1 MPGFNYTAI
10 DRNGKRVRS
19 SLDASSIETAKSS
32 LRGAGYTILDIK
44 EQTTLNRDIEIPF
57 LGKPKAKD
65 MAVFCRQFVSIL
77 RAGVSVAS
85 VLAMLGQQ
93 TSNKKLRA
101 AIREMQADVEKGEA
115 LATSMRRHPKIFPA
129 ILVNMVSAGEA
140 SGNLEESFRQ
150 MELYFERS
158 KRTKGKVTSAM
169 IYPCVLIVVMIIV
182 LIVMMTKI
190 IPNFLKTF
198 EDMDAELPKLT
209 QGVMAVCEW
218 FKSWWWV
225 PLLVLAALIVGG
237 VLFHRTDKGKHFFG
251 WLARK
256 TPVVGNL
263 TVKTACAT
271 FCRTVTGD
279 ISVTSGYKLYGMDS
293 SAKADYTTAPTGKIV
308 GKVTGTVAPTY
319 ETPKVTTTDGDTY
332 DRYVAIPGTEAD
344 GNTPNLSFHH
354 FNISVTGY
362 RFELAAPECALF
374 FIGKFQGD
382 EAAKKYLTSLGFTLK
397 DENGKQ
403 LGEANYEFTAGKVF
417 PDMPADGE
425 ESDSEVV
432 CSGDAYLFEAYLM
445 RSFNKNDTAAYRT
458 KISATAQ
465 ATFDNGGKQDSE
477 PKLWS
482 FEDAW
487 TNPGELDSAQKDILD
502 KFLKALNIPNP

>member
-10 DRNGKRVRS
+10 NRNGKRVRS

-57 LGKPKAKD
+57 LGNPKAKD

-101 AIREMQADVEKGEA
+101 AIREMQADVEKGES

-129 ILVNMVSAGEA
+129 ILVNMVAAGEA

-158 KRTKGKVTSAM
+158 KRTKSKVTSAM
-169 IYPCVLIVVMIIV
+169 IYPCVLIVVMIVV

-198 EDMDAELPKLT
+198 EDMDAELPKITL
-209 QGVMAVCEW
+209 GVMAVCEW

-237 VLFHRTDKGKHFFG
+237 VLFHRTNKGKHFFG

-271 FCRTVTGD
+271 FCRTMEVLIGSGLTLTDSMDLAASNMGNIYYLEAIRDARALVAEGTPLRESLVRTGIFPPMVSNLVGVGEETGD
-279 ISVTSGYKLYGMDS
+279 LQSMMGKV
-293 SAKADYTTAPTGKIV
+293 ADY
-308 GKVTGTVAPTY
+308 
-319 ETPKVTTTDGDTY
+319 Y
-332 DRYVAIPGTEAD
+332 DEEV
-344 GNTPNLSFHH
+344 
-354 FNISVTGY
+354 
-362 RFELAAPECALF
+362 
-374 FIGKFQGD
+374 D
-382 EAAKKYLTSLGFTLK
+382 EATKKLLNLMEPAIIIFMAVFVVIIVLAIYLPMINMTKAFDKYL
-397 DENGKQ
+397 
-403 LGEANYEFTAGKVF
+403 
-417 PDMPADGE
+417 
-425 ESDSEVV
+425 
-432 CSGDAYLFEAYLM
+432 
-445 RSFNKNDTAAYRT
+445 
-458 KISATAQ
+458 
-465 ATFDNGGKQDSE
+465 
-477 PKLWS
+477 
-482 FEDAW
+482 
-487 TNPGELDSAQKDILD
+487 
-502 KFLKALNIPNP
+502 

>member
-10 DRNGKRVRS
+10 NRNGKRVRS

-57 LGKPKAKD
+57 LGNPKAKD

-101 AIREMQADVEKGEA
+101 AIREMQADVEKGES

-129 ILVNMVSAGEA
+129 ILVNMVAAGES

-158 KRTKGKVTSAM
+158 KRTKSKVTSAM
-169 IYPCVLIVVMIIV
+169 IYPCVLIVVMIVV

-218 FKSWWWV
+218 FESWWWV

-237 VLFHRTDKGKHFFG
+237 LLFHRTNKGRHFFG

-271 FCRTVTGD
+271 FCRTMEVLIGSGLTLTDSMDLAASNMGNIYYLEAIRDARGMVAEGTPLRESLVRTGIFPPMVSNLVGVGEETGD
-279 ISVTSGYKLYGMDS
+279 LQSMMGKV
-293 SAKADYTTAPTGKIV
+293 ADY
-308 GKVTGTVAPTY
+308 
-319 ETPKVTTTDGDTY
+319 Y
-332 DRYVAIPGTEAD
+332 DEEV
-344 GNTPNLSFHH
+344 
-354 FNISVTGY
+354 
-362 RFELAAPECALF
+362 
-374 FIGKFQGD
+374 D
-382 EAAKKYLTSLGFTLK
+382 EATKKLLNLMEPAIIIFMAVFVVIIVLAIYLPMINMTKAFDKYL
-397 DENGKQ
+397 
-403 LGEANYEFTAGKVF
+403 
-417 PDMPADGE
+417 
-425 ESDSEVV
+425 
-432 CSGDAYLFEAYLM
+432 
-445 RSFNKNDTAAYRT
+445 
-458 KISATAQ
+458 
-465 ATFDNGGKQDSE
+465 
-477 PKLWS
+477 
-482 FEDAW
+482 
-487 TNPGELDSAQKDILD
+487 
-502 KFLKALNIPNP
+502 

>member
-85 VLAMLGQQ
+85 VLSMLGQQ
-93 TSNKKLRA
+93 TGNKKLRA
-101 AIREMQADVEKGEA
+101 AIREMQADVEKGES

-150 MELYFERS
+150 MELYFDRS
-158 KRTKGKVTSAM
+158 KRTKSKVTSAM

-218 FKSWWWV
+218 FESWWWV
-225 PLLVLAALIVGG
+225 PLLVLVALIVGG

-271 FCRTVTGD
+271 FCRTMEVLIGSGLTLTDSMDLAASNMGNIYYLEAIRDARGMVAEGTPLRESLVRTGIFPPMVSNLVGVGEETGD
-279 ISVTSGYKLYGMDS
+279 LQSMMGKV
-293 SAKADYTTAPTGKIV
+293 ADY
-308 GKVTGTVAPTY
+308 
-319 ETPKVTTTDGDTY
+319 Y
-332 DRYVAIPGTEAD
+332 DEEV
-344 GNTPNLSFHH
+344 
-354 FNISVTGY
+354 
-362 RFELAAPECALF
+362 
-374 FIGKFQGD
+374 D
-382 EAAKKYLTSLGFTLK
+382 EATKKLLNLMEPAIIIVMAVFVVIIVLAIYLPMINMTKAFDKYL
-397 DENGKQ
+397 
-403 LGEANYEFTAGKVF
+403 
-417 PDMPADGE
+417 
-425 ESDSEVV
+425 
-432 CSGDAYLFEAYLM
+432 
-445 RSFNKNDTAAYRT
+445 
-458 KISATAQ
+458 
-465 ATFDNGGKQDSE
+465 
-477 PKLWS
+477 
-482 FEDAW
+482 
-487 TNPGELDSAQKDILD
+487 
-502 KFLKALNIPNP
+502 

>member
-10 DRNGKRVRS
+10 NRNGKRVRS

-57 LGKPKAKD
+57 LGNPKAKD

-158 KRTKGKVTSAM
+158 KRTKSKVTSAM

-198 EDMDAELPKLT
+198 EDMDAELPKITL
-209 QGVMAVCEW
+209 GVMAVCEW

-271 FCRTVTGD
+271 FCRTMEVLIGSGLTLTDSMDLAASNMGNIYYLEAIRDARALVAEGTPLRESLVRTGIFPPMVSNLVGVGEETGD
-279 ISVTSGYKLYGMDS
+279 LQSMMGKV
-293 SAKADYTTAPTGKIV
+293 ADYYDEEVEEATKKLLNLMEPAIIIFMAVFVVIIV
-308 GKVTGTVAPTY
+308 L
-319 ETPKVTTTDGDTY
+319 
-332 DRYVAIPGTEAD
+332 AIYLPMINMTKAFD
-344 GNTPNLSFHH
+344 
-354 FNISVTGY
+354 
-362 RFELAAPECALF
+362 
-374 FIGKFQGD
+374 
-382 EAAKKYLTSLGFTLK
+382 KYL
-397 DENGKQ
+397 
-403 LGEANYEFTAGKVF
+403 
-417 PDMPADGE
+417 
-425 ESDSEVV
+425 
-432 CSGDAYLFEAYLM
+432 
-445 RSFNKNDTAAYRT
+445 
-458 KISATAQ
+458 
-465 ATFDNGGKQDSE
+465 
-477 PKLWS
+477 
-482 FEDAW
+482 
-487 TNPGELDSAQKDILD
+487 
-502 KFLKALNIPNP
+502 

>member
-10 DRNGKRVRS
+10 NRNGKRVRS

-57 LGKPKAKD
+57 LGNPKAKD

-115 LATSMRRHPKIFPA
+115 LASSMRRHPKIFPA

-150 MELYFERS
+150 MELYFDRS
-158 KRTKGKVTSAM
+158 KRTKSKVTSAM
-169 IYPCVLIVVMIIV
+169 IYPCVLIVVMIVV

-198 EDMDAELPKLT
+198 EDMDAELPKITL
-209 QGVMAVCEW
+209 GVMAVCEW

-237 VLFHRTDKGKHFFG
+237 VLFHRTNKGKHFFG

-271 FCRTVTGD
+271 FCRTMEVLIGSGLTLTDSMDLAASNMGNIYYLEAIRDARALVAEGTPLRESLLRTGIFPPMVSNLVGVGEETGD
-279 ISVTSGYKLYGMDS
+279 LQSMMGKV
-293 SAKADYTTAPTGKIV
+293 ADY
-308 GKVTGTVAPTY
+308 
-319 ETPKVTTTDGDTY
+319 Y
-332 DRYVAIPGTEAD
+332 DEEV
-344 GNTPNLSFHH
+344 
-354 FNISVTGY
+354 
-362 RFELAAPECALF
+362 
-374 FIGKFQGD
+374 D
-382 EAAKKYLTSLGFTLK
+382 EATKKLLNLMEPAIIIFMAVFVVIIVLAIYLPMINMTKAFDKYL
-397 DENGKQ
+397 
-403 LGEANYEFTAGKVF
+403 
-417 PDMPADGE
+417 
-425 ESDSEVV
+425 
-432 CSGDAYLFEAYLM
+432 
-445 RSFNKNDTAAYRT
+445 
-458 KISATAQ
+458 
-465 ATFDNGGKQDSE
+465 
-477 PKLWS
+477 
-482 FEDAW
+482 
-487 TNPGELDSAQKDILD
+487 
-502 KFLKALNIPNP
+502 

>member
-10 DRNGKRVRS
+10 NRNGKRVRS

-57 LGKPKAKD
+57 LGNPKAKD

-85 VLAMLGQQ
+85 VLSMLGQQ

-101 AIREMQADVEKGEA
+101 AVREMQADVEKGEA
-115 LATSMRRHPKIFPA
+115 LASSMRRHPKIFPA

-158 KRTKGKVTSAM
+158 KRTKSKVTSAM

-198 EDMDAELPKLT
+198 EDMDAELPKIT

-225 PLLVLAALIVGG
+225 PLLVLVALIVGG

-271 FCRTVTGD
+271 FCRTMEVLIGSGLTLTDSMDLAASNMGNIYYLEAIRDARALVAEGTPLRESLVRTGIFPPMVSNLVGVGEETGD
-279 ISVTSGYKLYGMDS
+279 LQSMMGKV
-293 SAKADYTTAPTGKIV
+293 ADY
-308 GKVTGTVAPTY
+308 
-319 ETPKVTTTDGDTY
+319 Y
-332 DRYVAIPGTEAD
+332 DEEV
-344 GNTPNLSFHH
+344 
-354 FNISVTGY
+354 
-362 RFELAAPECALF
+362 
-374 FIGKFQGD
+374 D
-382 EAAKKYLTSLGFTLK
+382 EATKKLLNLMEPAIIIFMAVFVVIIVLAIYLPMINMTKAFDKYL
-397 DENGKQ
+397 
-403 LGEANYEFTAGKVF
+403 
-417 PDMPADGE
+417 
-425 ESDSEVV
+425 
-432 CSGDAYLFEAYLM
+432 
-445 RSFNKNDTAAYRT
+445 
-458 KISATAQ
+458 
-465 ATFDNGGKQDSE
+465 
-477 PKLWS
+477 
-482 FEDAW
+482 
-487 TNPGELDSAQKDILD
+487 
-502 KFLKALNIPNP
+502 

>member
-10 DRNGKRVRS
+10 NRNGKRVRS

-57 LGKPKAKD
+57 LGNPKAKD

-158 KRTKGKVTSAM
+158 KRTKSKVTSAM
-169 IYPCVLIVVMIIV
+169 IYPCVLIVVMIVV

-198 EDMDAELPKLT
+198 EDMDAELPKITL
-209 QGVMAVCEW
+209 GVMAVCEW

-225 PLLVLAALIVGG
+225 PLLVLAVLIVGG
-237 VLFHRTDKGKHFFG
+237 VLFHRTNKGKHFFG

-271 FCRTVTGD
+271 FCRTMEVLIGSGLTLTDSMDLAASNMGNIYYLEAIRDARALVAEGTPLRESLVRTGIFPAMVSNLVGVGEETGD
-279 ISVTSGYKLYGMDS
+279 LQSMMGKV
-293 SAKADYTTAPTGKIV
+293 ADY
-308 GKVTGTVAPTY
+308 
-319 ETPKVTTTDGDTY
+319 Y
-332 DRYVAIPGTEAD
+332 DEEV
-344 GNTPNLSFHH
+344 
-354 FNISVTGY
+354 
-362 RFELAAPECALF
+362 
-374 FIGKFQGD
+374 D
-382 EAAKKYLTSLGFTLK
+382 EATKKLLNLMEPAIIIFMAVFVVIIVLAIYLPMINMTKAFDKYL
-397 DENGKQ
+397 
-403 LGEANYEFTAGKVF
+403 
-417 PDMPADGE
+417 
-425 ESDSEVV
+425 
-432 CSGDAYLFEAYLM
+432 
-445 RSFNKNDTAAYRT
+445 
-458 KISATAQ
+458 
-465 ATFDNGGKQDSE
+465 
-477 PKLWS
+477 
-482 FEDAW
+482 
-487 TNPGELDSAQKDILD
+487 
-502 KFLKALNIPNP
+502 

>member
-10 DRNGKRVRS
+10 NRNGKRVRS

-57 LGKPKAKD
+57 LGNPKAKD

-101 AIREMQADVEKGEA
+101 AIREMQADVEKGES
-115 LATSMRRHPKIFPA
+115 LAASMRRHPKIFPA

-158 KRTKGKVTSAM
+158 KRTKSKVTSAM

-198 EDMDAELPKLT
+198 EDMDAELPKITL
-209 QGVMAVCEW
+209 GVMAVCEW

-271 FCRTVTGD
+271 FCRTMEVLIGSGLTLTDSMDLAASNMGNIYYLEAIRDARALVAEGTPLRESLVRTGIFPPMVSNLVGVGEETGD
-279 ISVTSGYKLYGMDS
+279 LQSMMGKV
-293 SAKADYTTAPTGKIV
+293 ADY
-308 GKVTGTVAPTY
+308 
-319 ETPKVTTTDGDTY
+319 Y
-332 DRYVAIPGTEAD
+332 DEEV
-344 GNTPNLSFHH
+344 
-354 FNISVTGY
+354 
-362 RFELAAPECALF
+362 
-374 FIGKFQGD
+374 D
-382 EAAKKYLTSLGFTLK
+382 EATKKLLNLMEPAIIIVMAVFVVIIVLAIYLPMINMTKAFDKYL
-397 DENGKQ
+397 
-403 LGEANYEFTAGKVF
+403 
-417 PDMPADGE
+417 
-425 ESDSEVV
+425 
-432 CSGDAYLFEAYLM
+432 
-445 RSFNKNDTAAYRT
+445 
-458 KISATAQ
+458 
-465 ATFDNGGKQDSE
+465 
-477 PKLWS
+477 
-482 FEDAW
+482 
-487 TNPGELDSAQKDILD
+487 
-502 KFLKALNIPNP
+502 

>member
-10 DRNGKRVRS
+10 NRNGKRVRS

-57 LGKPKAKD
+57 LGNPKAKD

-93 TSNKKLRA
+93 TGNKKLRA
-101 AIREMQADVEKGEA
+101 AIREMQADVVKGEA

-158 KRTKGKVTSAM
+158 KRTKSKVTSAM
-169 IYPCVLIVVMIIV
+169 IYPCVLIVVMIVV

-237 VLFHRTDKGKHFFG
+237 VIFHRTDKGKHFFG

-271 FCRTVTGD
+271 FCRTMEVLIGSGLTLTDSMDLAASNMGNIYYLEAIRDARALVAEGTPLRESLVRTGIFPPMVSNLVGVGEETGD
-279 ISVTSGYKLYGMDS
+279 LQSMMGKV
-293 SAKADYTTAPTGKIV
+293 ADY
-308 GKVTGTVAPTY
+308 
-319 ETPKVTTTDGDTY
+319 Y
-332 DRYVAIPGTEAD
+332 DEEV
-344 GNTPNLSFHH
+344 
-354 FNISVTGY
+354 
-362 RFELAAPECALF
+362 
-374 FIGKFQGD
+374 D
-382 EAAKKYLTSLGFTLK
+382 EATKKLLNLMEPAIIIFMAVFVVIIVLAIYLPMINMTKAFDKYL
-397 DENGKQ
+397 
-403 LGEANYEFTAGKVF
+403 
-417 PDMPADGE
+417 
-425 ESDSEVV
+425 
-432 CSGDAYLFEAYLM
+432 
-445 RSFNKNDTAAYRT
+445 
-458 KISATAQ
+458 
-465 ATFDNGGKQDSE
+465 
-477 PKLWS
+477 
-482 FEDAW
+482 
-487 TNPGELDSAQKDILD
+487 
-502 KFLKALNIPNP
+502 

>member
-10 DRNGKRVRS
+10 NRNGKRVRS

-93 TSNKKLRA
+93 TGNKKLRA

-150 MELYFERS
+150 MELYFDRS
-158 KRTKGKVTSAM
+158 KRTKSKVTSAM
-169 IYPCVLIVVMIIV
+169 IYPCVLIVVMIVV

-209 QGVMAVCEW
+209 QGVMAVCDW
-218 FKSWWWV
+218 FKVWWWV

-271 FCRTVTGD
+271 FCRTMEVLIGSGLTLTDSMDLAASNMGNIYYLEAIRDARALVAEGTPLRESLVRTGIFPPMVSNLVGVGEETGD
-279 ISVTSGYKLYGMDS
+279 LQSMMGKV
-293 SAKADYTTAPTGKIV
+293 ADY
-308 GKVTGTVAPTY
+308 
-319 ETPKVTTTDGDTY
+319 Y
-332 DRYVAIPGTEAD
+332 DEEV
-344 GNTPNLSFHH
+344 
-354 FNISVTGY
+354 
-362 RFELAAPECALF
+362 
-374 FIGKFQGD
+374 D
-382 EAAKKYLTSLGFTLK
+382 EATKKLLNLMEPAIIIFMAVFVVIIVLAIYLPMINMTKAFDKYL
-397 DENGKQ
+397 
-403 LGEANYEFTAGKVF
+403 
-417 PDMPADGE
+417 
-425 ESDSEVV
+425 
-432 CSGDAYLFEAYLM
+432 
-445 RSFNKNDTAAYRT
+445 
-458 KISATAQ
+458 
-465 ATFDNGGKQDSE
+465 
-477 PKLWS
+477 
-482 FEDAW
+482 
-487 TNPGELDSAQKDILD
+487 
-502 KFLKALNIPNP
+502 

>member
-10 DRNGKRVRS
+10 NRNGKRVRS

-57 LGKPKAKD
+57 LGNPKAKD

-158 KRTKGKVTSAM
+158 KRTKSKVTSAM
-169 IYPCVLIVVMIIV
+169 IYPCVLIVVMIVV

-209 QGVMAVCEW
+209 LGVMAVCEW

-237 VLFHRTDKGKHFFG
+237 ILFHRTDKGKHFFG

-271 FCRTVTGD
+271 FCRTMEVLIGSGLTLTDSMDLAASNMGNIYYLEAIRDARALVAEGTPLRESLVRTGIFPPMVSNLVGVGEETGD
-279 ISVTSGYKLYGMDS
+279 LQSMMGKV
-293 SAKADYTTAPTGKIV
+293 ADY
-308 GKVTGTVAPTY
+308 
-319 ETPKVTTTDGDTY
+319 Y
-332 DRYVAIPGTEAD
+332 DEEV
-344 GNTPNLSFHH
+344 
-354 FNISVTGY
+354 
-362 RFELAAPECALF
+362 
-374 FIGKFQGD
+374 D
-382 EAAKKYLTSLGFTLK
+382 EATKKLLNLMEPAIIIVMAVFVVIIVLAIYLPMINMTKAFDKYL
-397 DENGKQ
+397 
-403 LGEANYEFTAGKVF
+403 
-417 PDMPADGE
+417 
-425 ESDSEVV
+425 
-432 CSGDAYLFEAYLM
+432 
-445 RSFNKNDTAAYRT
+445 
-458 KISATAQ
+458 
-465 ATFDNGGKQDSE
+465 
-477 PKLWS
+477 
-482 FEDAW
+482 
-487 TNPGELDSAQKDILD
+487 
-502 KFLKALNIPNP
+502 

>member
-10 DRNGKRVRS
+10 DRNGKSVRS
-19 SLDASSIETAKSS
+19 SLEASSIETAKSS

-57 LGKPKAKD
+57 LGNPKAKD

-93 TSNKKLRA
+93 TGNKKLRA
-101 AIREMQADVEKGEA
+101 AIREMQADVEKGES
-115 LATSMRRHPKIFPA
+115 LAASMRRHPKIFPA
-129 ILVNMVSAGEA
+129 ILVNMVAAGEA

-150 MELYFERS
+150 MELYFDRS
-158 KRTKGKVTSAM
+158 KSTKSKVTSAM
-169 IYPCVLIVVMIIV
+169 IYPCVLIVVMIVV

-209 QGVMAVCEW
+209 LGVMAVCEW

-225 PLLVLAALIVGG
+225 PLLVLVALIVGG

-271 FCRTVTGD
+271 FCRTMEVLIGSGLTLTDSMDLAASNMDNIYYLEAIRDARALVAEGTPLRESLLRTGLFPPMVSNLVGVGEETGD
-279 ISVTSGYKLYGMDS
+279 LQSMMGKV
-293 SAKADYTTAPTGKIV
+293 ADYYDEEVEEATKKLLNLMEPAIIIFMAVFVVIIV
-308 GKVTGTVAPTY
+308 L
-319 ETPKVTTTDGDTY
+319 
-332 DRYVAIPGTEAD
+332 AIYLPMINMTKAFD
-344 GNTPNLSFHH
+344 
-354 FNISVTGY
+354 
-362 RFELAAPECALF
+362 
-374 FIGKFQGD
+374 
-382 EAAKKYLTSLGFTLK
+382 KYL
-397 DENGKQ
+397 
-403 LGEANYEFTAGKVF
+403 
-417 PDMPADGE
+417 
-425 ESDSEVV
+425 
-432 CSGDAYLFEAYLM
+432 
-445 RSFNKNDTAAYRT
+445 
-458 KISATAQ
+458 
-465 ATFDNGGKQDSE
+465 
-477 PKLWS
+477 
-482 FEDAW
+482 
-487 TNPGELDSAQKDILD
+487 
-502 KFLKALNIPNP
+502 

>member
-10 DRNGKRVRS
+10 NRNGKRVRS

-57 LGKPKAKD
+57 LGNPKAKD

-101 AIREMQADVEKGEA
+101 AIREMQADVEKGES
-115 LATSMRRHPKIFPA
+115 LASSMRRHPKIFPA

-158 KRTKGKVTSAM
+158 KRTKSKVTSAM
-169 IYPCVLIVVMIIV
+169 IYPCVLIVVMIVV

-271 FCRTVTGD
+271 FCRTMEVLIGSGLTLTDSMDLAASNMGNIYYLEAIRDARALVAEGTPLRESLVRTGIFPPMVSNLVGVGEETGD
-279 ISVTSGYKLYGMDS
+279 LQSMMGKV
-293 SAKADYTTAPTGKIV
+293 ADY
-308 GKVTGTVAPTY
+308 
-319 ETPKVTTTDGDTY
+319 Y
-332 DRYVAIPGTEAD
+332 DEEV
-344 GNTPNLSFHH
+344 
-354 FNISVTGY
+354 
-362 RFELAAPECALF
+362 
-374 FIGKFQGD
+374 D
-382 EAAKKYLTSLGFTLK
+382 EATKKLLNLMEPAIIIFMAVFVVIIVLAIYLPMINMTKAFDKYL
-397 DENGKQ
+397 
-403 LGEANYEFTAGKVF
+403 
-417 PDMPADGE
+417 
-425 ESDSEVV
+425 
-432 CSGDAYLFEAYLM
+432 
-445 RSFNKNDTAAYRT
+445 
-458 KISATAQ
+458 
-465 ATFDNGGKQDSE
+465 
-477 PKLWS
+477 
-482 FEDAW
+482 
-487 TNPGELDSAQKDILD
+487 
-502 KFLKALNIPNP
+502 

>member
-10 DRNGKRVRS
+10 NRNGKRVRS

-57 LGKPKAKD
+57 LGNPKAKD

-158 KRTKGKVTSAM
+158 KRTKSKVTSAM

-271 FCRTVTGD
+271 FCRTMEVLIGSGLTLTDSMDLAASNMGNIYYLEAIRDARALVAEGTPLRESLVRTGIFPPMVSNLVGVGEETGD
-279 ISVTSGYKLYGMDS
+279 LQSMMGKV
-293 SAKADYTTAPTGKIV
+293 ADY
-308 GKVTGTVAPTY
+308 
-319 ETPKVTTTDGDTY
+319 Y
-332 DRYVAIPGTEAD
+332 DEEV
-344 GNTPNLSFHH
+344 
-354 FNISVTGY
+354 
-362 RFELAAPECALF
+362 
-374 FIGKFQGD
+374 D
-382 EAAKKYLTSLGFTLK
+382 EATKKLLNLMEPAIIIVMAVFVVIIVLAIYLPMINMTKAFDKYL
-397 DENGKQ
+397 
-403 LGEANYEFTAGKVF
+403 
-417 PDMPADGE
+417 
-425 ESDSEVV
+425 
-432 CSGDAYLFEAYLM
+432 
-445 RSFNKNDTAAYRT
+445 
-458 KISATAQ
+458 
-465 ATFDNGGKQDSE
+465 
-477 PKLWS
+477 
-482 FEDAW
+482 
-487 TNPGELDSAQKDILD
+487 
-502 KFLKALNIPNP
+502 

>member
-10 DRNGKRVRS
+10 NRNGKRVRS

-57 LGKPKAKD
+57 LGNPKAKD

-93 TSNKKLRA
+93 TGNKKLRA

-158 KRTKGKVTSAM
+158 KRTKSKVTSAM

-198 EDMDAELPKLT
+198 EDMDAELPKIT

-237 VLFHRTDKGKHFFG
+237 VLFHRTNKGKHFFG

-271 FCRTVTGD
+271 FCRTMEVLIGSGLTLTDSMDLAASNMGNIYYLEAIRDARALVAEGTPLRESLVRTGIFPPMVSNLVGVGEETGD
-279 ISVTSGYKLYGMDS
+279 LQSMMGKV
-293 SAKADYTTAPTGKIV
+293 ADY
-308 GKVTGTVAPTY
+308 
-319 ETPKVTTTDGDTY
+319 Y
-332 DRYVAIPGTEAD
+332 DEEV
-344 GNTPNLSFHH
+344 
-354 FNISVTGY
+354 
-362 RFELAAPECALF
+362 
-374 FIGKFQGD
+374 D
-382 EAAKKYLTSLGFTLK
+382 EATKKLLNLMEPAIIIFMAVFVVIIVLAIYLPMINMTKAFDKYL
-397 DENGKQ
+397 
-403 LGEANYEFTAGKVF
+403 
-417 PDMPADGE
+417 
-425 ESDSEVV
+425 
-432 CSGDAYLFEAYLM
+432 
-445 RSFNKNDTAAYRT
+445 
-458 KISATAQ
+458 
-465 ATFDNGGKQDSE
+465 
-477 PKLWS
+477 
-482 FEDAW
+482 
-487 TNPGELDSAQKDILD
+487 
-502 KFLKALNIPNP
+502 

>member
-10 DRNGKRVRS
+10 NRNGKRVRS

-101 AIREMQADVEKGEA
+101 AIREMQADVEKGES

-129 ILVNMVSAGEA
+129 ILVNMVAAGES

-150 MELYFERS
+150 MELYFDRS
-158 KRTKGKVTSAM
+158 KRTKSKVTSAM
-169 IYPCVLIVVMIIV
+169 IYPCVLIVVMIVV

-198 EDMDAELPKLT
+198 EEMDAELPKLT

-218 FKSWWWV
+218 FESWWWV

-237 VLFHRTDKGKHFFG
+237 VLFHRTNKGKHFFG

-271 FCRTVTGD
+271 FCRTMEVLIGSGLTLTDSMDLAASNMGNIYYLEAIRDARGMVAEGTPLRESLVRTGIFPPMVSNLVGVGEETGD
-279 ISVTSGYKLYGMDS
+279 LQSMMGKV
-293 SAKADYTTAPTGKIV
+293 ADY
-308 GKVTGTVAPTY
+308 
-319 ETPKVTTTDGDTY
+319 Y
-332 DRYVAIPGTEAD
+332 DEEV
-344 GNTPNLSFHH
+344 
-354 FNISVTGY
+354 
-362 RFELAAPECALF
+362 
-374 FIGKFQGD
+374 D
-382 EAAKKYLTSLGFTLK
+382 EATKKLLNLMEPAIIIFMAVFVVIIVLAIYLPMINMTKAFDKYL
-397 DENGKQ
+397 
-403 LGEANYEFTAGKVF
+403 
-417 PDMPADGE
+417 
-425 ESDSEVV
+425 
-432 CSGDAYLFEAYLM
+432 
-445 RSFNKNDTAAYRT
+445 
-458 KISATAQ
+458 
-465 ATFDNGGKQDSE
+465 
-477 PKLWS
+477 
-482 FEDAW
+482 
-487 TNPGELDSAQKDILD
+487 
-502 KFLKALNIPNP
+502 

>member
-10 DRNGKRVRS
+10 NRNGKRVRS

-57 LGKPKAKD
+57 LGNPKAKD

-85 VLAMLGQQ
+85 VLAMLVQQ
-93 TSNKKLRA
+93 TGNKKLRA

-115 LATSMRRHPKIFPA
+115 LASSMRRHPKIFPA

-158 KRTKGKVTSAM
+158 KRTKSKVTSAM
-169 IYPCVLIVVMIIV
+169 IYPCVLIVVMIVV

-198 EDMDAELPKLT
+198 EDMDAELPKITL
-209 QGVMAVCEW
+209 GVMAVCEW

-271 FCRTVTGD
+271 FCRTMEVLIGSGLTLTDSMDLAASNMGNIYYLEAIRDARALVAEGTPLRESLVRTGIFPPMVSNLVGVGEETGD
-279 ISVTSGYKLYGMDS
+279 LQSMMGKV
-293 SAKADYTTAPTGKIV
+293 ADY
-308 GKVTGTVAPTY
+308 
-319 ETPKVTTTDGDTY
+319 Y
-332 DRYVAIPGTEAD
+332 DEEV
-344 GNTPNLSFHH
+344 
-354 FNISVTGY
+354 
-362 RFELAAPECALF
+362 
-374 FIGKFQGD
+374 D
-382 EAAKKYLTSLGFTLK
+382 EATKKLLNLMEPAIIIFMAVFVVIIVLAIYLPMINMTKAFDKYL
-397 DENGKQ
+397 
-403 LGEANYEFTAGKVF
+403 
-417 PDMPADGE
+417 
-425 ESDSEVV
+425 
-432 CSGDAYLFEAYLM
+432 
-445 RSFNKNDTAAYRT
+445 
-458 KISATAQ
+458 
-465 ATFDNGGKQDSE
+465 
-477 PKLWS
+477 
-482 FEDAW
+482 
-487 TNPGELDSAQKDILD
+487 
-502 KFLKALNIPNP
+502 

>member
-10 DRNGKRVRS
+10 NRNGKRVRS

-57 LGKPKAKD
+57 LGNPKAKD

-93 TSNKKLRA
+93 TGNKKLRA
-101 AIREMQADVEKGEA
+101 AIREMQADVEKGES
-115 LATSMRRHPKIFPA
+115 LASSMRRHPKIFPA

-158 KRTKGKVTSAM
+158 KRTKSKVTSAM
-169 IYPCVLIVVMIIV
+169 IYPCVLIVVMIVV

-198 EDMDAELPKLT
+198 EEMDAELPKLT

-218 FKSWWWV
+218 FESWWWV

-237 VLFHRTDKGKHFFG
+237 VLFHRTNKGRHFFG

-271 FCRTVTGD
+271 FCRTMEVLIGSGLTLTDSMDLAASNMGNIYYLEAIRDARALVAEGTPLRESLVRTGIFPPMVSNLVGVGEETGD
-279 ISVTSGYKLYGMDS
+279 LQSMMGKV
-293 SAKADYTTAPTGKIV
+293 ADY
-308 GKVTGTVAPTY
+308 
-319 ETPKVTTTDGDTY
+319 Y
-332 DRYVAIPGTEAD
+332 DEEV
-344 GNTPNLSFHH
+344 
-354 FNISVTGY
+354 
-362 RFELAAPECALF
+362 
-374 FIGKFQGD
+374 D
-382 EAAKKYLTSLGFTLK
+382 EATKKLLNLMEPAIIIFMAVFVVIIVLAIYLPMINMTKAFDKYL
-397 DENGKQ
+397 
-403 LGEANYEFTAGKVF
+403 
-417 PDMPADGE
+417 
-425 ESDSEVV
+425 
-432 CSGDAYLFEAYLM
+432 
-445 RSFNKNDTAAYRT
+445 
-458 KISATAQ
+458 
-465 ATFDNGGKQDSE
+465 
-477 PKLWS
+477 
-482 FEDAW
+482 
-487 TNPGELDSAQKDILD
+487 
-502 KFLKALNIPNP
+502 

>member
-10 DRNGKRVRS
+10 NRNGKRVRS

-57 LGKPKAKD
+57 LGNPKAKD

-150 MELYFERS
+150 MELYFDRS
-158 KRTKGKVTSAM
+158 KRTKSKVTSAM

-198 EDMDAELPKLT
+198 EDMDAELPKITL
-209 QGVMAVCEW
+209 GVMAVCEW

-225 PLLVLAALIVGG
+225 PLLVLVALIVGG

-271 FCRTVTGD
+271 FCRTMEVLIGSGLTLTDSMDLAASNMGNIYYLEAIRDARALVAEGTPLRESLVRTGIFPPMVSNLVGVGEETGD
-279 ISVTSGYKLYGMDS
+279 LQSMMGKV
-293 SAKADYTTAPTGKIV
+293 ADY
-308 GKVTGTVAPTY
+308 
-319 ETPKVTTTDGDTY
+319 Y
-332 DRYVAIPGTEAD
+332 DEEV
-344 GNTPNLSFHH
+344 
-354 FNISVTGY
+354 
-362 RFELAAPECALF
+362 
-374 FIGKFQGD
+374 D
-382 EAAKKYLTSLGFTLK
+382 EATKKLLNLMEPAIIIFMAVFVVIIVLAIYLPMINMTKAFDKYL
-397 DENGKQ
+397 
-403 LGEANYEFTAGKVF
+403 
-417 PDMPADGE
+417 
-425 ESDSEVV
+425 
-432 CSGDAYLFEAYLM
+432 
-445 RSFNKNDTAAYRT
+445 
-458 KISATAQ
+458 
-465 ATFDNGGKQDSE
+465 
-477 PKLWS
+477 
-482 FEDAW
+482 
-487 TNPGELDSAQKDILD
+487 
-502 KFLKALNIPNP
+502 

>member
-10 DRNGKRVRS
+10 NRNGKRVRS

-57 LGKPKAKD
+57 LGNPKAKD

-101 AIREMQADVEKGEA
+101 AIREMQADVEKGES

-158 KRTKGKVTSAM
+158 KRTKSKVTSAM

-198 EDMDAELPKLT
+198 EDMDAELPKITL
-209 QGVMAVCEW
+209 GVMAVCEW

-225 PLLVLAALIVGG
+225 PLLVLVALIVGG

-271 FCRTVTGD
+271 FCRTMEVLIGSGLTLTDSMDLAASNMGNIYYLEAIRDARALVAEGTPLRESLVRTGIFPPMVSNLVGVGEETGD
-279 ISVTSGYKLYGMDS
+279 LQSMMGKV
-293 SAKADYTTAPTGKIV
+293 ADY
-308 GKVTGTVAPTY
+308 
-319 ETPKVTTTDGDTY
+319 Y
-332 DRYVAIPGTEAD
+332 DEEV
-344 GNTPNLSFHH
+344 
-354 FNISVTGY
+354 
-362 RFELAAPECALF
+362 
-374 FIGKFQGD
+374 D
-382 EAAKKYLTSLGFTLK
+382 EATKKLLNLMEPAIIIFMAVFVVIIVLAIYLPMI
-397 DENGKQ
+397 N
-403 LGEANYEFTAGKVF
+403 
-417 PDMPADGE
+417 M
-425 ESDSEVV
+425 
-432 CSGDAYLFEAYLM
+432 
-445 RSFNKNDTAAYRT
+445 T
-458 KISATAQ
+458 KA
-465 ATFDNGGKQDSE
+465 F
-477 PKLWS
+477 
-482 FEDAW
+482 
-487 TNPGELDSAQKDILD
+487 D
-502 KFLKALNIPNP
+502 KFL

>member
-85 VLAMLGQQ
+85 VLSMLGQQ
-93 TSNKKLRA
+93 TGNKKLRA
-101 AIREMQADVEKGEA
+101 AIREMQADVEKGES

-129 ILVNMVSAGEA
+129 ILVNMVAAGES

-150 MELYFERS
+150 MELYFDRS
-158 KRTKGKVTSAM
+158 KRTKSKVTSAM
-169 IYPCVLIVVMIIV
+169 IYPCVLIVVMIVV

-209 QGVMAVCEW
+209 LGVMAVCDW
-218 FKSWWWV
+218 FESWWWV
-225 PLLVLAALIVGG
+225 PLLVLVALIVGG
-237 VLFHRTDKGKHFFG
+237 VLFHRTNKGRHFFG

-271 FCRTVTGD
+271 FCRTMEVLIGSGLTLTDSMDLAASNMGNIYYLEAIRDARGMVAEGTPLRESLVRTGIFPPMVSNLVGVGEETGD
-279 ISVTSGYKLYGMDS
+279 LQSMMGKV
-293 SAKADYTTAPTGKIV
+293 ADYYDEEVEEATKKLLNLMEPAIIIFMAVFVVIIV
-308 GKVTGTVAPTY
+308 L
-319 ETPKVTTTDGDTY
+319 
-332 DRYVAIPGTEAD
+332 AIYLPMINMTKAFD
-344 GNTPNLSFHH
+344 
-354 FNISVTGY
+354 
-362 RFELAAPECALF
+362 
-374 FIGKFQGD
+374 
-382 EAAKKYLTSLGFTLK
+382 KYL
-397 DENGKQ
+397 
-403 LGEANYEFTAGKVF
+403 
-417 PDMPADGE
+417 
-425 ESDSEVV
+425 
-432 CSGDAYLFEAYLM
+432 
-445 RSFNKNDTAAYRT
+445 
-458 KISATAQ
+458 
-465 ATFDNGGKQDSE
+465 
-477 PKLWS
+477 
-482 FEDAW
+482 
-487 TNPGELDSAQKDILD
+487 
-502 KFLKALNIPNP
+502 

>member
-10 DRNGKRVRS
+10 NRNGKRVRS

-57 LGKPKAKD
+57 LGNPKAKD

-158 KRTKGKVTSAM
+158 KRTKSKVTSAM

-209 QGVMAVCEW
+209 LGVMALCEW
-218 FKSWWWV
+218 FESWWWV
-225 PLLVLAALIVGG
+225 PLLVLVALIVGG

-271 FCRTVTGD
+271 FCRTMEVLIGSGLTLTDSMDLAASNMGNIYYLEAIRDARALVAEGTPLRESLVRTGIFPPMVSNLVGVGEETGD
-279 ISVTSGYKLYGMDS
+279 LQSMMGKV
-293 SAKADYTTAPTGKIV
+293 ADY
-308 GKVTGTVAPTY
+308 
-319 ETPKVTTTDGDTY
+319 Y
-332 DRYVAIPGTEAD
+332 DEEV
-344 GNTPNLSFHH
+344 
-354 FNISVTGY
+354 
-362 RFELAAPECALF
+362 
-374 FIGKFQGD
+374 D
-382 EAAKKYLTSLGFTLK
+382 EATKKLLNLMEPAIIIFMAVFVVIIVLAIYLPMINMTKAFDKYL
-397 DENGKQ
+397 
-403 LGEANYEFTAGKVF
+403 
-417 PDMPADGE
+417 
-425 ESDSEVV
+425 
-432 CSGDAYLFEAYLM
+432 
-445 RSFNKNDTAAYRT
+445 
-458 KISATAQ
+458 
-465 ATFDNGGKQDSE
+465 
-477 PKLWS
+477 
-482 FEDAW
+482 
-487 TNPGELDSAQKDILD
+487 
-502 KFLKALNIPNP
+502 

>member
-10 DRNGKRVRS
+10 NRNGKRVRS

-85 VLAMLGQQ
+85 VLSMLGQQ
-93 TSNKKLRA
+93 TGNKKLRA
-101 AIREMQADVEKGEA
+101 AIREMQADVEKGES

-129 ILVNMVSAGEA
+129 ILVNMVAAGES

-150 MELYFERS
+150 MELYFDRS
-158 KRTKGKVTSAM
+158 KRTKSKVTSAM

-218 FKSWWWV
+218 FESWWWV

-237 VLFHRTDKGKHFFG
+237 ILFHRTNKGRHFFG

-271 FCRTVTGD
+271 FCRTMEVLIGSGLTLTDSMDLAASNMGNIYYLEAIRDARGMVAEGTPLRESLVRTGIFPPMVSNLVGVGEETGD
-279 ISVTSGYKLYGMDS
+279 LQSMMGKV
-293 SAKADYTTAPTGKIV
+293 ADY
-308 GKVTGTVAPTY
+308 
-319 ETPKVTTTDGDTY
+319 Y
-332 DRYVAIPGTEAD
+332 DEEV
-344 GNTPNLSFHH
+344 
-354 FNISVTGY
+354 
-362 RFELAAPECALF
+362 
-374 FIGKFQGD
+374 D
-382 EAAKKYLTSLGFTLK
+382 EATKKLLNLMEPAIIIFMAVFVVIIVLAIYLPMINMTKAFDKYL
-397 DENGKQ
+397 
-403 LGEANYEFTAGKVF
+403 
-417 PDMPADGE
+417 
-425 ESDSEVV
+425 
-432 CSGDAYLFEAYLM
+432 
-445 RSFNKNDTAAYRT
+445 
-458 KISATAQ
+458 
-465 ATFDNGGKQDSE
+465 
-477 PKLWS
+477 
-482 FEDAW
+482 
-487 TNPGELDSAQKDILD
+487 
-502 KFLKALNIPNP
+502 

>member
-10 DRNGKRVRS
+10 NRNGKRVRS

-57 LGKPKAKD
+57 LGNPKAKD

-101 AIREMQADVEKGEA
+101 AIREMQADVEKGES

-140 SGNLEESFRQ
+140 SGNLEESFLQ
-150 MELYFERS
+150 MERYFDRS
-158 KRTKGKVTSAM
+158 KRTKSKVTSAM
-169 IYPCVLIVVMIIV
+169 IYPCVLIFVMIIV

-218 FKSWWWV
+218 FESWWWV

-237 VLFHRTDKGKHFFG
+237 VLFHRTNKGKHFFG

-271 FCRTVTGD
+271 FCRTMEVLIGSGLTLTDSMDLAASNMGNIYYLEAIRDARALVAEGTPLRESLVRTGIFPPMVSNLVGVGEETGD
-279 ISVTSGYKLYGMDS
+279 LQSMMGKV
-293 SAKADYTTAPTGKIV
+293 ADYYDEEVEEATKKLLNLMEPAIIIFMAVFVVIIV
-308 GKVTGTVAPTY
+308 L
-319 ETPKVTTTDGDTY
+319 
-332 DRYVAIPGTEAD
+332 AIYLPMINMTKAFD
-344 GNTPNLSFHH
+344 
-354 FNISVTGY
+354 
-362 RFELAAPECALF
+362 
-374 FIGKFQGD
+374 
-382 EAAKKYLTSLGFTLK
+382 KYL
-397 DENGKQ
+397 
-403 LGEANYEFTAGKVF
+403 
-417 PDMPADGE
+417 
-425 ESDSEVV
+425 
-432 CSGDAYLFEAYLM
+432 
-445 RSFNKNDTAAYRT
+445 
-458 KISATAQ
+458 
-465 ATFDNGGKQDSE
+465 
-477 PKLWS
+477 
-482 FEDAW
+482 
-487 TNPGELDSAQKDILD
+487 
-502 KFLKALNIPNP
+502 

>member
-10 DRNGKRVRS
+10 NRNGKRVRS

-57 LGKPKAKD
+57 LGNPKAKD

-85 VLAMLGQQ
+85 VLAMLVQQ
-93 TSNKKLRA
+93 TGNKKLRA

-158 KRTKGKVTSAM
+158 KRTKSKVTSAM

-198 EDMDAELPKLT
+198 EDMDAELPKITL
-209 QGVMAVCEW
+209 GVMAVCEW

-225 PLLVLAALIVGG
+225 PLLVLVALIVGG
-237 VLFHRTDKGKHFFG
+237 VLFHRTNKGKHFFG

-271 FCRTVTGD
+271 FCRTMEVLIGSGLTLTDSMDLAASNMGNIYYLEAIRDARGMVAEGTPLRESLVRTGIFPPMVSNLVGVGEETGD
-279 ISVTSGYKLYGMDS
+279 LQSMMGKV
-293 SAKADYTTAPTGKIV
+293 ADYYDEEVEEATKKLLNLMEPAIIIFMAVFVVIIV
-308 GKVTGTVAPTY
+308 L
-319 ETPKVTTTDGDTY
+319 
-332 DRYVAIPGTEAD
+332 AIYLPMINMTKAFD
-344 GNTPNLSFHH
+344 
-354 FNISVTGY
+354 
-362 RFELAAPECALF
+362 
-374 FIGKFQGD
+374 
-382 EAAKKYLTSLGFTLK
+382 KYL
-397 DENGKQ
+397 
-403 LGEANYEFTAGKVF
+403 
-417 PDMPADGE
+417 
-425 ESDSEVV
+425 
-432 CSGDAYLFEAYLM
+432 
-445 RSFNKNDTAAYRT
+445 
-458 KISATAQ
+458 
-465 ATFDNGGKQDSE
+465 
-477 PKLWS
+477 
-482 FEDAW
+482 
-487 TNPGELDSAQKDILD
+487 
-502 KFLKALNIPNP
+502 

>member
-10 DRNGKRVRS
+10 NRNGKRVRS

-57 LGKPKAKD
+57 LGNPKAKD

-93 TSNKKLRA
+93 TGNKKLRA

-150 MELYFERS
+150 MELYFDRS
-158 KRTKGKVTSAM
+158 KRTKSKVTSAM
-169 IYPCVLIVVMIIV
+169 IYPCVLIVVMIVV

-198 EDMDAELPKLT
+198 EDMDAELPKITL
-209 QGVMAVCEW
+209 GVMAVCNW
-218 FKSWWWV
+218 FKVWWWV

-271 FCRTVTGD
+271 FCRTMEVLIGSGLTLTDSMDLAASNMGNIYYLEAIHDARGMVAEGTPLRESLVRTGIFPPMVSNLVGVGEETGD
-279 ISVTSGYKLYGMDS
+279 LQSMMGKV
-293 SAKADYTTAPTGKIV
+293 ADY
-308 GKVTGTVAPTY
+308 
-319 ETPKVTTTDGDTY
+319 Y
-332 DRYVAIPGTEAD
+332 DEEV
-344 GNTPNLSFHH
+344 
-354 FNISVTGY
+354 
-362 RFELAAPECALF
+362 
-374 FIGKFQGD
+374 D
-382 EAAKKYLTSLGFTLK
+382 EATKKLLNLMEPAIIIFMAVFVVIIVLAIYLPMINMTKAFDKYL
-397 DENGKQ
+397 
-403 LGEANYEFTAGKVF
+403 
-417 PDMPADGE
+417 
-425 ESDSEVV
+425 
-432 CSGDAYLFEAYLM
+432 
-445 RSFNKNDTAAYRT
+445 
-458 KISATAQ
+458 
-465 ATFDNGGKQDSE
+465 
-477 PKLWS
+477 
-482 FEDAW
+482 
-487 TNPGELDSAQKDILD
+487 
-502 KFLKALNIPNP
+502 

>member
-10 DRNGKRVRS
+10 DRNGKSVRS
-19 SLDASSIETAKSS
+19 SLEASSIETAKSS

-57 LGKPKAKD
+57 LGNPKAKD

-93 TSNKKLRA
+93 TGNKKLRA
-101 AIREMQADVEKGEA
+101 AIREMQADVEKGES
-115 LATSMRRHPKIFPA
+115 LAVSMRRHPKIFPA
-129 ILVNMVSAGEA
+129 ILVNMVAAGEA

-150 MELYFERS
+150 MELYFDRS
-158 KRTKGKVTSAM
+158 KRTKSKVTSAM
-169 IYPCVLIVVMIIV
+169 IYPCVLIVVMIVV

-225 PLLVLAALIVGG
+225 PLLVLVALIVGG
-237 VLFHRTDKGKHFFG
+237 VLFYRTDKGKHFFG

-271 FCRTVTGD
+271 FCRTMEVLIGSGLTLTDSMDLAASNMDNIYYLEAIRDARALVAEGTPLRESLLRTGLFPPMVSNLVGVGEETGD
-279 ISVTSGYKLYGMDS
+279 LQSMMGKV
-293 SAKADYTTAPTGKIV
+293 ADYYDEEVEEATKKLLNLMEPAIIIFMAVFVVIIV
-308 GKVTGTVAPTY
+308 L
-319 ETPKVTTTDGDTY
+319 
-332 DRYVAIPGTEAD
+332 AIYLPMINMTKAFD
-344 GNTPNLSFHH
+344 
-354 FNISVTGY
+354 
-362 RFELAAPECALF
+362 
-374 FIGKFQGD
+374 
-382 EAAKKYLTSLGFTLK
+382 KYL
-397 DENGKQ
+397 
-403 LGEANYEFTAGKVF
+403 
-417 PDMPADGE
+417 
-425 ESDSEVV
+425 
-432 CSGDAYLFEAYLM
+432 
-445 RSFNKNDTAAYRT
+445 
-458 KISATAQ
+458 
-465 ATFDNGGKQDSE
+465 
-477 PKLWS
+477 
-482 FEDAW
+482 
-487 TNPGELDSAQKDILD
+487 
-502 KFLKALNIPNP
+502 

>member
-10 DRNGKRVRS
+10 NRNGKRVRS

-57 LGKPKAKD
+57 LGNPKAKD

-101 AIREMQADVEKGEA
+101 AIREMQADVEKGES

-140 SGNLEESFRQ
+140 SGNLEESFLQ

-158 KRTKGKVTSAM
+158 KRTKSKVTSAM

-198 EDMDAELPKLT
+198 EDMDAELPKIT

-218 FKSWWWV
+218 FKVWWWV
-225 PLLVLAALIVGG
+225 PLLVLAALVVGG
-237 VLFHRTDKGKHFFG
+237 VLFHRTNKGRHFFG

-271 FCRTVTGD
+271 FCRTMEVLIGSGLTLTDSMDLAASNMGNIYYLEAIRDARALVAEGTPLRESLVRTGIFPPMVSNLVGVGEETGD
-279 ISVTSGYKLYGMDS
+279 LQSMMGKV
-293 SAKADYTTAPTGKIV
+293 ADY
-308 GKVTGTVAPTY
+308 
-319 ETPKVTTTDGDTY
+319 Y
-332 DRYVAIPGTEAD
+332 DEEV
-344 GNTPNLSFHH
+344 
-354 FNISVTGY
+354 
-362 RFELAAPECALF
+362 
-374 FIGKFQGD
+374 D
-382 EAAKKYLTSLGFTLK
+382 EATKKLLNLMEPAIIIVMAVFVVIIVLAIYLPMINMTKAFDKYL
-397 DENGKQ
+397 
-403 LGEANYEFTAGKVF
+403 
-417 PDMPADGE
+417 
-425 ESDSEVV
+425 
-432 CSGDAYLFEAYLM
+432 
-445 RSFNKNDTAAYRT
+445 
-458 KISATAQ
+458 
-465 ATFDNGGKQDSE
+465 
-477 PKLWS
+477 
-482 FEDAW
+482 
-487 TNPGELDSAQKDILD
+487 
-502 KFLKALNIPNP
+502 

>member
-10 DRNGKRVRS
+10 NRNGKRVRS

-101 AIREMQADVEKGEA
+101 AIREMQADVEKGES
-115 LATSMRRHPKIFPA
+115 LASSMRRHPKIFPA

-150 MELYFERS
+150 MELYFDRS
-158 KRTKGKVTSAM
+158 KRTKSKVTSAM
-169 IYPCVLIVVMIIV
+169 IYPCVLIVVMIVV

-198 EDMDAELPKLT
+198 EDMDAELPKITL
-209 QGVMAVCEW
+209 GVMAVCEW
-218 FKSWWWV
+218 FESWWWV
-225 PLLVLAALIVGG
+225 PLLVLVALVVGG
-237 VLFHRTDKGKHFFG
+237 ILFHRTNKGRHFFG

-271 FCRTVTGD
+271 FCRTMEVLIGSGLTLTDSMDLAASNMGHIYYLEAIRDARALVAEGTPLRESLVRTGFFPPMVSNLVGVGEETGD
-279 ISVTSGYKLYGMDS
+279 LQSMMGKV
-293 SAKADYTTAPTGKIV
+293 ADY
-308 GKVTGTVAPTY
+308 
-319 ETPKVTTTDGDTY
+319 Y
-332 DRYVAIPGTEAD
+332 DEEV
-344 GNTPNLSFHH
+344 
-354 FNISVTGY
+354 
-362 RFELAAPECALF
+362 
-374 FIGKFQGD
+374 D
-382 EAAKKYLTSLGFTLK
+382 EATKKLLNLMEPAIIIFMAVFVVIIVLAIYLPMINMTKAFDKYL
-397 DENGKQ
+397 
-403 LGEANYEFTAGKVF
+403 
-417 PDMPADGE
+417 
-425 ESDSEVV
+425 
-432 CSGDAYLFEAYLM
+432 
-445 RSFNKNDTAAYRT
+445 
-458 KISATAQ
+458 
-465 ATFDNGGKQDSE
+465 
-477 PKLWS
+477 
-482 FEDAW
+482 
-487 TNPGELDSAQKDILD
+487 
-502 KFLKALNIPNP
+502 

>member
-10 DRNGKRVRS
+10 NRNGKRVRS
-19 SLDASSIETAKSS
+19 SLDASSIETAKNS

-57 LGKPKAKD
+57 LGNPKAKD

-101 AIREMQADVEKGEA
+101 AIREMQADVEKGES

-158 KRTKGKVTSAM
+158 KRTKSRVTSAM
-169 IYPCVLIVVMIIV
+169 IYPCVLIVVMIVV

-209 QGVMAVCEW
+209 LGVMAVCEW

-271 FCRTVTGD
+271 FCRTMEVLIGSGLTLTDSMDLAASNMGNIYYLEAIRDARGMVAEGTPLRESLVRTGIFPPMVSNLVGVGEETGD
-279 ISVTSGYKLYGMDS
+279 LQSMMGKV
-293 SAKADYTTAPTGKIV
+293 ADY
-308 GKVTGTVAPTY
+308 
-319 ETPKVTTTDGDTY
+319 Y
-332 DRYVAIPGTEAD
+332 DEEV
-344 GNTPNLSFHH
+344 
-354 FNISVTGY
+354 
-362 RFELAAPECALF
+362 
-374 FIGKFQGD
+374 D
-382 EAAKKYLTSLGFTLK
+382 EATKKLLNLMEPAIIIFMAVFVVIIVLAIYLPMINMTKAFDKYL
-397 DENGKQ
+397 
-403 LGEANYEFTAGKVF
+403 
-417 PDMPADGE
+417 
-425 ESDSEVV
+425 
-432 CSGDAYLFEAYLM
+432 
-445 RSFNKNDTAAYRT
+445 
-458 KISATAQ
+458 
-465 ATFDNGGKQDSE
+465 
-477 PKLWS
+477 
-482 FEDAW
+482 
-487 TNPGELDSAQKDILD
+487 
-502 KFLKALNIPNP
+502 

>member
-10 DRNGKRVRS
+10 NRNGKRVRS

-85 VLAMLGQQ
+85 VLSMLGQQ

-101 AIREMQADVEKGEA
+101 AIREMQADVEKGES

-129 ILVNMVSAGEA
+129 ILVNMVAAGES

-158 KRTKGKVTSAM
+158 KRTKSKVTSAM
-169 IYPCVLIVVMIIV
+169 IYPCVLIVVMIVV

-209 QGVMAVCEW
+209 LGVMAVCEW

-225 PLLVLAALIVGG
+225 PLLVLAVLIVGG

-271 FCRTVTGD
+271 FCRTMEVLIGSGLTLTDSMDLAASNMGNIYYLEAIRDARALVAEGTPLRESLVRTGIFPPMVSNLVGVGEETGD
-279 ISVTSGYKLYGMDS
+279 LQSMMGKV
-293 SAKADYTTAPTGKIV
+293 ADY
-308 GKVTGTVAPTY
+308 
-319 ETPKVTTTDGDTY
+319 Y
-332 DRYVAIPGTEAD
+332 DEEV
-344 GNTPNLSFHH
+344 
-354 FNISVTGY
+354 
-362 RFELAAPECALF
+362 
-374 FIGKFQGD
+374 D
-382 EAAKKYLTSLGFTLK
+382 EATKKLLNLMEPAIIIFMAVFVVIIVLAIYLPMINMTKAFDKYL
-397 DENGKQ
+397 
-403 LGEANYEFTAGKVF
+403 
-417 PDMPADGE
+417 
-425 ESDSEVV
+425 
-432 CSGDAYLFEAYLM
+432 
-445 RSFNKNDTAAYRT
+445 
-458 KISATAQ
+458 
-465 ATFDNGGKQDSE
+465 
-477 PKLWS
+477 
-482 FEDAW
+482 
-487 TNPGELDSAQKDILD
+487 
-502 KFLKALNIPNP
+502 

>member
-10 DRNGKRVRS
+10 NRNGKRVRS

-57 LGKPKAKD
+57 LGNPKAKD

-101 AIREMQADVEKGEA
+101 AIREMQADVEKGES

-158 KRTKGKVTSAM
+158 KRTKSKVTSAM

-198 EDMDAELPKLT
+198 EDMDAELPKITL
-209 QGVMAVCEW
+209 GVMAVCEW

-237 VLFHRTDKGKHFFG
+237 VLFHRTNKGKHFFG

-271 FCRTVTGD
+271 FCRTMEVLIGSGLTLTDSMDLAASNMGNIYYLEAIRDARALVAEGTPLRESLVRTGIFPPMVSNLVGVGEETGD
-279 ISVTSGYKLYGMDS
+279 LQSMMGKV
-293 SAKADYTTAPTGKIV
+293 ADY
-308 GKVTGTVAPTY
+308 
-319 ETPKVTTTDGDTY
+319 Y
-332 DRYVAIPGTEAD
+332 DEEV
-344 GNTPNLSFHH
+344 
-354 FNISVTGY
+354 
-362 RFELAAPECALF
+362 
-374 FIGKFQGD
+374 D
-382 EAAKKYLTSLGFTLK
+382 EATKKLLNLMEPAIIIFMAVFVVIIVLAIYLPMINMTKAFDKYL
-397 DENGKQ
+397 
-403 LGEANYEFTAGKVF
+403 
-417 PDMPADGE
+417 
-425 ESDSEVV
+425 
-432 CSGDAYLFEAYLM
+432 
-445 RSFNKNDTAAYRT
+445 
-458 KISATAQ
+458 
-465 ATFDNGGKQDSE
+465 
-477 PKLWS
+477 
-482 FEDAW
+482 
-487 TNPGELDSAQKDILD
+487 
-502 KFLKALNIPNP
+502 

>member
-10 DRNGKRVRS
+10 NRNGKRVRS

-85 VLAMLGQQ
+85 VLSMLGQQ
-93 TSNKKLRA
+93 TGNKKLRA
-101 AIREMQADVEKGEA
+101 AIREMQADVEKGES

-129 ILVNMVSAGEA
+129 ILVNMVAAGES

-150 MELYFERS
+150 MELYFDRS
-158 KRTKGKVTSAM
+158 KRTKSKVTSAM
-169 IYPCVLIVVMIIV
+169 IYPCVLIVVMIVV

-218 FKSWWWV
+218 FESWWWV
-225 PLLVLAALIVGG
+225 PLLVLVALIVGG
-237 VLFHRTDKGKHFFG
+237 ILFHRTNKGRHFFG

-271 FCRTVTGD
+271 FCRTMEVLIGSGLTLTDSMDLAASNMGNIYYLEAIRDARGMVAEGTPLRESLVRTGIFPPMVSNLVGVGEETGD
-279 ISVTSGYKLYGMDS
+279 LQSMMGKV
-293 SAKADYTTAPTGKIV
+293 ADY
-308 GKVTGTVAPTY
+308 
-319 ETPKVTTTDGDTY
+319 Y
-332 DRYVAIPGTEAD
+332 DEEV
-344 GNTPNLSFHH
+344 
-354 FNISVTGY
+354 
-362 RFELAAPECALF
+362 
-374 FIGKFQGD
+374 D
-382 EAAKKYLTSLGFTLK
+382 EATKKLLNLMEPAIIIFMAVFVVIIVLAIYLPMINMTKAFDKYL
-397 DENGKQ
+397 
-403 LGEANYEFTAGKVF
+403 
-417 PDMPADGE
+417 
-425 ESDSEVV
+425 
-432 CSGDAYLFEAYLM
+432 
-445 RSFNKNDTAAYRT
+445 
-458 KISATAQ
+458 
-465 ATFDNGGKQDSE
+465 
-477 PKLWS
+477 
-482 FEDAW
+482 
-487 TNPGELDSAQKDILD
+487 
-502 KFLKALNIPNP
+502 

>member
-10 DRNGKRVRS
+10 NRNGKRVRS

-57 LGKPKAKD
+57 LGNPKAKD

-158 KRTKGKVTSAM
+158 KRTKSKVTSAM
-169 IYPCVLIVVMIIV
+169 IYPCVLIVVMIVV

-237 VLFHRTDKGKHFFG
+237 VLFHRTNKGKHFFG

-271 FCRTVTGD
+271 FCRTMEVLIGSGLTLTDSMDLAASNMGNIYYLEAIRDARALVAEGTPLRESLVRTGIFPPMVSNLVGVGEETGD
-279 ISVTSGYKLYGMDS
+279 LQSMMGKV
-293 SAKADYTTAPTGKIV
+293 ADY
-308 GKVTGTVAPTY
+308 
-319 ETPKVTTTDGDTY
+319 Y
-332 DRYVAIPGTEAD
+332 DEEV
-344 GNTPNLSFHH
+344 
-354 FNISVTGY
+354 
-362 RFELAAPECALF
+362 
-374 FIGKFQGD
+374 D
-382 EAAKKYLTSLGFTLK
+382 EATKKLLNLMEPAIIIFMAVFVVIIVLAIYLPMINMTKAFDKYL
-397 DENGKQ
+397 
-403 LGEANYEFTAGKVF
+403 
-417 PDMPADGE
+417 
-425 ESDSEVV
+425 
-432 CSGDAYLFEAYLM
+432 
-445 RSFNKNDTAAYRT
+445 
-458 KISATAQ
+458 
-465 ATFDNGGKQDSE
+465 
-477 PKLWS
+477 
-482 FEDAW
+482 
-487 TNPGELDSAQKDILD
+487 
-502 KFLKALNIPNP
+502 

>member
-57 LGKPKAKD
+57 LGNPKAKD

-158 KRTKGKVTSAM
+158 KRTKSKVTSAM
-169 IYPCVLIVVMIIV
+169 IYPCVLIVVMIVV

-218 FKSWWWV
+218 FESWWWV
-225 PLLVLAALIVGG
+225 PLLVLVALVVGG
-237 VLFHRTDKGKHFFG
+237 ILFHRTNKGRHFFG

-271 FCRTVTGD
+271 FCRTMEVLIGSGLTLTDSMDLAASNMGNIYYLEAIRDARGMVAEGTPLRESLVRTGIFPPMVSNLVGVGEETGD
-279 ISVTSGYKLYGMDS
+279 LQSMMGKV
-293 SAKADYTTAPTGKIV
+293 ADY
-308 GKVTGTVAPTY
+308 
-319 ETPKVTTTDGDTY
+319 Y
-332 DRYVAIPGTEAD
+332 DEEV
-344 GNTPNLSFHH
+344 
-354 FNISVTGY
+354 
-362 RFELAAPECALF
+362 
-374 FIGKFQGD
+374 D
-382 EAAKKYLTSLGFTLK
+382 EATKKLLNLMEPAIIIFMAVFVVIIVLAIYLPMINMTKAFDKYL
-397 DENGKQ
+397 
-403 LGEANYEFTAGKVF
+403 
-417 PDMPADGE
+417 
-425 ESDSEVV
+425 
-432 CSGDAYLFEAYLM
+432 
-445 RSFNKNDTAAYRT
+445 
-458 KISATAQ
+458 
-465 ATFDNGGKQDSE
+465 
-477 PKLWS
+477 
-482 FEDAW
+482 
-487 TNPGELDSAQKDILD
+487 
-502 KFLKALNIPNP
+502 

>member
-10 DRNGKRVRS
+10 NRNGKRVRS

-57 LGKPKAKD
+57 LGNPKAKD

-85 VLAMLGQQ
+85 VLSMLGQQ
-93 TSNKKLRA
+93 TGNKKLRA
-101 AIREMQADVEKGEA
+101 AIREMQADVEKGES

-129 ILVNMVSAGEA
+129 ILVNMVAAGES

-158 KRTKGKVTSAM
+158 KRTKSKVTSAM
-169 IYPCVLIVVMIIV
+169 IYPCVLIVVMIVV

-218 FKSWWWV
+218 FESWWWV

-271 FCRTVTGD
+271 FCRTMEVLIGSGLTLTDSMDLAASNMGNIYYLEAIRDARGMVAEGTPLRESLVRTGIFPPMVSNLVGVGEETGD
-279 ISVTSGYKLYGMDS
+279 LQSMMGKV
-293 SAKADYTTAPTGKIV
+293 ADY
-308 GKVTGTVAPTY
+308 
-319 ETPKVTTTDGDTY
+319 Y
-332 DRYVAIPGTEAD
+332 DEEV
-344 GNTPNLSFHH
+344 
-354 FNISVTGY
+354 
-362 RFELAAPECALF
+362 
-374 FIGKFQGD
+374 D
-382 EAAKKYLTSLGFTLK
+382 EATKKLLNLMEPAIIIFMAVFVVIIVLAIYLPMINMTKAFDKYL
-397 DENGKQ
+397 
-403 LGEANYEFTAGKVF
+403 
-417 PDMPADGE
+417 
-425 ESDSEVV
+425 
-432 CSGDAYLFEAYLM
+432 
-445 RSFNKNDTAAYRT
+445 
-458 KISATAQ
+458 
-465 ATFDNGGKQDSE
+465 
-477 PKLWS
+477 
-482 FEDAW
+482 
-487 TNPGELDSAQKDILD
+487 
-502 KFLKALNIPNP
+502 

>member
-10 DRNGKRVRS
+10 NRNGKRVRS

-85 VLAMLGQQ
+85 VLSMLGQQ
-93 TSNKKLRA
+93 TGNKKLRA

-115 LATSMRRHPKIFPA
+115 LASSMRRHPKIFPA
-129 ILVNMVSAGEA
+129 ILVNMVAAGES

-158 KRTKGKVTSAM
+158 KRTKSKVTSAM
-169 IYPCVLIVVMIIV
+169 IYPCVLIVVMIVV

-209 QGVMAVCEW
+209 LGVMAVCEW

-225 PLLVLAALIVGG
+225 PLLVLAALVVGG
-237 VLFHRTDKGKHFFG
+237 ILFHRTNKGKHFFG

-271 FCRTVTGD
+271 FCRTMEVLIGSGLTLTDSMDLAASNMGNIYYLEAIRDARGMVAEGTPLRESLVRTGIFPPMVSNLVGVGEETGD
-279 ISVTSGYKLYGMDS
+279 LQSMMGKV
-293 SAKADYTTAPTGKIV
+293 ADY
-308 GKVTGTVAPTY
+308 
-319 ETPKVTTTDGDTY
+319 Y
-332 DRYVAIPGTEAD
+332 DEEV
-344 GNTPNLSFHH
+344 
-354 FNISVTGY
+354 
-362 RFELAAPECALF
+362 
-374 FIGKFQGD
+374 D
-382 EAAKKYLTSLGFTLK
+382 EATKKLLNLMEPAIIIFMAVFVVIIVLAIYLPMINMTKAFDKYL
-397 DENGKQ
+397 
-403 LGEANYEFTAGKVF
+403 
-417 PDMPADGE
+417 
-425 ESDSEVV
+425 
-432 CSGDAYLFEAYLM
+432 
-445 RSFNKNDTAAYRT
+445 
-458 KISATAQ
+458 
-465 ATFDNGGKQDSE
+465 
-477 PKLWS
+477 
-482 FEDAW
+482 
-487 TNPGELDSAQKDILD
+487 
-502 KFLKALNIPNP
+502 

>member
-10 DRNGKRVRS
+10 NRNGKRVRS

-57 LGKPKAKD
+57 LGNPKAKD

-85 VLAMLGQQ
+85 VLSMLGQQ
-93 TSNKKLRA
+93 TGNKKLRA
-101 AIREMQADVEKGEA
+101 AIREMQADVEKGES

-150 MELYFERS
+150 MELYFDRS
-158 KRTKGKVTSAM
+158 KRTKSKVTSAM
-169 IYPCVLIVVMIIV
+169 IYPCVLIVVMIVV

-218 FKSWWWV
+218 FESWWWV
-225 PLLVLAALIVGG
+225 PLLVLLALVVGG
-237 VLFHRTDKGKHFFG
+237 ILFHRTNKGRHFFG

-271 FCRTVTGD
+271 FCRTMEVLIGSGLTLTDSMDLAASNMGNIYYLEAIRDARALVAEGTPLRESLVRTGIFPPMVSNLVGVGEETGD
-279 ISVTSGYKLYGMDS
+279 LQSMMGKV
-293 SAKADYTTAPTGKIV
+293 ADY
-308 GKVTGTVAPTY
+308 
-319 ETPKVTTTDGDTY
+319 Y
-332 DRYVAIPGTEAD
+332 DEEV
-344 GNTPNLSFHH
+344 
-354 FNISVTGY
+354 
-362 RFELAAPECALF
+362 
-374 FIGKFQGD
+374 D
-382 EAAKKYLTSLGFTLK
+382 EATKKLLNLMEPAIIIVMAVFVVIIVLAIYLPMINMTKAFDKYL
-397 DENGKQ
+397 
-403 LGEANYEFTAGKVF
+403 
-417 PDMPADGE
+417 
-425 ESDSEVV
+425 
-432 CSGDAYLFEAYLM
+432 
-445 RSFNKNDTAAYRT
+445 
-458 KISATAQ
+458 
-465 ATFDNGGKQDSE
+465 
-477 PKLWS
+477 
-482 FEDAW
+482 
-487 TNPGELDSAQKDILD
+487 
-502 KFLKALNIPNP
+502 